1 MQSNDQQA
9 YDRGVTVFSPDG
21 RLYQVEYAR
30 EAVERGSP
38 AVGVTTDDAV
48 VFAAHARPR
57 SPLME
62 VDSIEKVHDL
72 DGRLGVAT
80 AGHVADA
87 RRLVDF
93 GRQFAQRER
102 LRYGEAPGVEPVA
115 KAVADR
121 IQESTQTGGTRPF
134 GAALLVGGLPEAI
147 PAAGGAASAEGAA
160 GGDPRLYEIDPS
172 GTPTEWRATAVG
184 RGSDALRD
192 YLEAEYS
199 AGLDTGAGVS
209 LALTALAESSEET
222 LAADQLGV
230 AMLDDDGFEAFDRDR
245 RETALTDAGLDGAS

>member
-1 MQSNDQQA
+1 MQSNDQRA

-30 EAVERGSP
+30 EAVKRGSP
-38 AVGVTTDDAV
+38 AVGVATDDAV
-48 VFAAHARPR
+48 VFAAYARPR

-62 VDSIEKVHDL
+62 TDSIEKVHDV
-72 DGRLGVAT
+72 DGHLGVAT

-102 LRYGEAPGVEPVA
+102 LRYGEAPGVEPLA

-134 GAALLVGGLPEAI
+134 GAALLVGGTDD
-147 PAAGGAASAEGAA
+147 ASADTSADGE
-160 GGDPRLYEIDPS
+160 PRVYEIDPS

-184 RGSDALRD
+184 RGSDAIRD
-192 YLEAEYS
+192 RLETEYS

-209 LALTALAESSEET
+209 LALTALDTATDEVPTAGEI
-222 LAADQLGV
+222 DV
-230 AMLDDDGFEAFDRDR
+230 AVLDRSGFDAFDRDR
-245 RETALTDAGLDGAS
+245 RASALADAGLGEAS

>member
-1 MQSNDQQA
+1 MQSNDQRA

-30 EAVERGSP
+30 EAVKRGSP
-38 AVGVTTDDAV
+38 AVGVATDDAV

-102 LRYGEAPGVEPVA
+102 LRYGEPPGVEPLA

-134 GAALLVGGLPEAI
+134 GAALLVGGVPEAS
-147 PAAGGAASAEGAA
+147 PAAGEAT
-160 GGDPRLYEIDPS
+160 DPDPQLYEIDPS

-184 RGSDALRD
+184 RGSDAVRD
-192 YLEAEYS
+192 HLEAEYA

-209 LALTALAESSEET
+209 LALTALAESTEESPT
-222 LAADQLGV
+222 AEEVDV
-230 AMLDDDGFEAFDRDR
+230 AVLDGDGFDAFDRDR
-245 RETALTDAGLDGAS
+245 REAALTDAGLGTAS

>member
-1 MQSNDQQA
+1 MQSNDQRA

-30 EAVERGSP
+30 EAVKRGSP
-38 AVGVTTDDAV
+38 AVGVAIDDAV

-62 VDSIEKVHDL
+62 ADSIEKVHDL

-102 LRYGEAPGVEPVA
+102 LRYGEAPGVEPLA

-134 GAALLVGGLPEAI
+134 GAALLVGGVPETT
-147 PAAGGAASAEGAA
+147 PTVGGATDP
-160 GGDPRLYEIDPS
+160 DPRLYEIDPS
-172 GTPTEWRATAVG
+172 GTPTEWQATAVG
-184 RGSDALRD
+184 RGSDAVRD
-192 YLEAEYS
+192 HLETEYS
-199 AGLDTGAGVS
+199 TGLDTGAGVS
-209 LALTALAESSEET
+209 LALTALAESSEEPPT
-222 LAADQLGV
+222 AEEIDV
-230 AMLDDDGFEAFDRDR
+230 AVLDGDGFDAFDRDR
-245 RETALTDAGLDGAS
+245 RATALADAGLGAVS

>member
-1 MQSNDQQA
+1 MQSNDQRA

-30 EAVERGSP
+30 EAVKRGSP
-38 AVGVTTDDAV
+38 VVGVTADDAV
-48 VFAAHARPR
+48 VFAAHGRPR

-62 VDSIEKVHDL
+62 PASIEKVHDV
-72 DGRLGVAT
+72 DGRLGMAS

-87 RRLVDF
+87 RRLVDY

-102 LRYGEAPGVEPVA
+102 LRYGEPPAVEPVA

-134 GAALLVGGLPEAI
+134 GAALLVGGVVE
-147 PAAGGAASAEGAA
+147 SE
-160 GGDPRLYEIDPS
+160 PRLYEIDPS

-184 RGSDALRD
+184 EGSEAIRSH
-192 YLEAEYS
+192 LEAEYAAES
-199 AGLDTGAGVS
+199 DGGAGVS
-209 LALTALAESSEET
+209 LALSALDEGT
-222 LAADQLGV
+222 
-230 AMLDDDGFEAFDRDR
+230 DDGLRAREIDVAVLDEGGYEALSRDR
-245 RETALTDAGLDGAS
+245 RATALEDADLSSAS

>member
-1 MQSNDQQA
+1 MQSNDQRA

-38 AVGVTTDDAV
+38 VVGVRTDDAV
-48 VFAAHARPR
+48 VFAAHGKPR

-62 VDSIEKVHDL
+62 PDSIEKVHDL

-87 RRLVDF
+87 RRLVDY
-93 GRQFAQRER
+93 GRQYAQRER

-115 KAVADR
+115 KAVADQ

-134 GAALLVGGLPEAI
+134 GAALLVGGVVD
-147 PAAGGAASAEGAA
+147 
-160 GGDPRLYEIDPS
+160 GDPALYEIDPS
-172 GTPTEWRATAVG
+172 GTPSEWRATAVG
-184 RGSDALRD
+184 SGSEAIRSH
-192 YLEAEYS
+192 LEAEYE
-199 AGLDTGAGVS
+199 AGTGADAGVS
-209 LALTALAESSEET
+209 LALAALDQGTDSDLVASEV
-222 LAADQLGV
+222 DV
-230 AMLDDDGFEAFDRDR
+230 AVLDEGGFEAFDRER
-245 RETALTDAGLDGAS
+245 RATALDRADLSSAS

>member
-30 EAVERGSP
+30 EAVKRGSP
-38 AVGVTTDDAV
+38 AAGVATDEAV

-62 VDSIEKVHDL
+62 TDSIEKVHDL
-72 DGRLGVAT
+72 NGHLGVAT

-102 LRYGEAPGVEPVA
+102 LRYGEAPGVEPLA

-121 IQESTQTGGTRPF
+121 IQESTQTGGSRPF
-134 GAALLVGGLPEAI
+134 GAALLVGGAPEVA
-147 PAAGGAASAEGAA
+147 PAVDGATDP
-160 GGDPRLYEIDPS
+160 DPRIYEIDPS

-184 RGSDALRD
+184 RGSDAIRD
-192 YLEAEYS
+192 HLEAEY
-199 AGLDTGAGVS
+199 ATGLDTEAGVS
-209 LALTALAESSEET
+209 LALAALATASDEGPTAEEVDVAVLDESGFDALGRDRRATALA
-222 LAADQLGV
+222 
-230 AMLDDDGFEAFDRDR
+230 
-245 RETALTDAGLDGAS
+245 DAGLDGTS